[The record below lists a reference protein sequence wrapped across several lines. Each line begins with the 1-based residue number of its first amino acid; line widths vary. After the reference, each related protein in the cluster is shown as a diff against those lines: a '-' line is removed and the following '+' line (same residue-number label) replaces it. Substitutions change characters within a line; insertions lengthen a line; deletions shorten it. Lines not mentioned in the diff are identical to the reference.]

1 MGVYSRKLSK
11 GVRWLFRG
19 QYLSNKY
26 CSKCIYLTKQEAKKA
41 EREYISRVDKEARN
55 PTNCIMLLSLMN
67 DRLDELQAKRSVQY
81 YKDTKR
87 YFKQLLDYIGD
98 VEVSQITKK
107 QLHELFA
114 REAKRLADKG
124 STNHKLREMQ
134 RIIHAL
140 FEWGI
145 KIHDLDIRNPA
156 HGLGLYPIEQKL
168 KHIPTDAEIEEVY
181 GKLTPARKVLFDFVQ
196 ETGCRINEAVRFFN
210 NPEIAG
216 EQVVLWTRK
225 AKNSTLTPRF
235 VPRPA
240 CITADFK
247 GLAEACGDYQHSLGN
262 AARSCG
268 QKPWAWHNLR
278 HRRASIWANSG
289 MSTLEI
295 MQRLGHSNISTTMG
309 YLRLLGF
316 TRA

>member
-1 MGVYSRKLSK
+1 MG
-11 GVRWLFRG
+11 
-19 QYLSNKY
+19 NKY
-26 CSKCIYLTKQEAKKA
+26 CSQCIYLTKQEARKA
-41 EREYISRVDKEARN
+41 ERDYINKADKEARN
-55 PTNCIMLLSLMN
+55 PSNSIMLLSLMN
-67 DRLDELQAKRSVQY
+67 DRLDELQAKRSVKY

-87 YFKQLLDYIGD
+87 YFKVLLDFVGN

-107 QLHELFA
+107 QIHELFA
-114 REAKRLADKG
+114 REAKRLTAKG
-124 STNHKLREMQ
+124 RTNHKLREMQ
-134 RIIHAL
+134 RVIHAL

-145 KIHDLDIRNPA
+145 KIHDLDTRNPA

-168 KHIPTDAEIEEVY
+168 KHIPTDKEIEEVY
-181 GKLTPARKVLFDFVQ
+181 SLLTPAQKVLFDFVQ

-210 NPEIAG
+210 NPEIVG

-225 AKNSTLTPRF
+225 AKNSTLTPRY
-235 VPRPA
+235 VPRPV
-240 CITADFK
+240 CIRPDFE
-247 GLAEACGDYQHSLGN
+247 GLTEACSEYQHYLTK
-262 AARSCG
+262 AVRSYE

-316 TRA
+316 TRV